1 IARSAVDHLVTAW
14 KTSRHIGWDWFEP
27 QMTYANAVLPHAM
40 FDAAERW
47 PDEEFLSIA
56 EKSFRFLDEATT
68 TNNVFWPI
76 GNDGWYARHAEKS
89 LYDQQPVEAST
100 MAAAA
105 LRAFQMRHEDQHLV
119 AFQKAH
125 GWFHGRNSMQYQMA
139 DTESGGCHDGLE
151 VTGANRNQGAE
162 STLAFL
168 WTEVLALEANRETPA
183 IRTGTSA
190 RPFTLSLHDQSVV
203 H

>member
-1 IARSAVDHLVTAW
+1 
-14 KTSRHIGWDWFEP
+14 
-27 QMTYANAVLPHAM
+27 
-40 FDAAERW
+40 
-47 PDEEFLSIA
+47 
-56 EKSFRFLDEATT
+56 
-68 TNNVFWPI
+68 
-76 GNDGWYARHAEKS
+76 
-89 LYDQQPVEAST
+89 
-100 MAAAA
+100 
-105 LRAFQMRHEDQHLV
+105 
-119 AFQKAH
+119 
-125 GWFHGRNSMQYQMA
+125 MQYQMA

-183 IRTGTSA
+183 IRTGASA